1 MKIKGLSTGFYKLY
15 GYARKQECIEA
26 YRQKYKSIVDKWDAL
41 KLAGADEK
49 KIPEFVGYSRA
60 TYYRAKKILSNLA
73 LGKIPPSKRPKH
85 VNKPKWGE
93 KEKQL
98 VLQVRRQN
106 PTYGK
111 FKIAIILKRDFDCP
125 ISESTGGRILAH
137 LKQKGL
143 ITKSVSAAKKRKS
156 RNFSNTHA
164 RAWTYKDYTTMKLGE
179 RVQIDHMSVCKNGVR
194 VKHFQS
200 WERQSK
206 HLHAHAY
213 SRATSRSAKRFL
225 EELICITPYP
235 IISIQVD
242 GGSEFMADFEKCCE
256 EHNIELIVLPPA
268 KPTYNGGVERGNK
281 TFREEFYD
289 SATLQADS
297 VGAIQNEL
305 SKAVDKYNTYRPHF
319 SLDGLTPME
328 YIANCNLEAVA

>member
-1 MKIKGLSTGFYKLY
+1 MQIKGFPKGFYKLY
-15 GYARKQECIEA
+15 GYARKQECLEA
-26 YRQKYKSIVDKWDAL
+26 YREKYTAIVDKWDAL
-41 KLAGADEK
+41 KSAGTDEK

-60 TYYRAKKILSNLA
+60 TYYRAKKALSNLA

-106 PTYGK
+106 RTYGK
-111 FKIAIILKRDFDCP
+111 FKITIILKRDFDCP
-125 ISESTGGRILAH
+125 ISESTVGRILAH

-143 ITKSVSAAKKRKS
+143 ITKSASAAKKRKS

-194 VKHFQS
+194 VKHFQA
-200 WERQSK
+200 WERLSR

-225 EELICITPYP
+225 EELIRIAPYP
-235 IISIQVD
+235 ILSIQVD

-328 YIANCNLEAVA
+328 YITNCNLEAVA